1 MNFNMQLE
9 VNGVLTAVFIEEIPH
24 RYHNM
29 CRASFQNGYENIF
42 FTDCETGKWIE
53 ETLGFTALAAA
64 LGKEIQKHLRSPF
77 HVPKL
82 LTWHNQ
88 YINSKYFSFGFFM
101 YLNGTQK
108 LYQIYNS
115 DRKYLYT
122 LTEMKNEEW
131 QILGNTNNYY
141 THLDIFFLKNIVQA
155 LALYSEKV
163 K

>member
-1 MNFNMQLE
+1 
-9 VNGVLTAVFIEEIPH
+9 
-24 RYHNM
+24 
-29 CRASFQNGYENIF
+29 
-42 FTDCETGKWIE
+42 
-53 ETLGFTALAAA
+53 
-64 LGKEIQKHLRSPF
+64 
-77 HVPKL
+77 
-82 LTWHNQ
+82 
-88 YINSKYFSFGFFM
+88 M